1 LRTIE
6 GRHDPL
12 INRLTLWK
20 GKRERKV
27 AAFFIHVPDLPY
39 VDGSGDGLRGALRRG
54 RWPDAIGRKRDLSD
68 KACADPAA
76 TFAHIAA
83 FTGTGAAGGGPA
95 RTFIVNHPS
104 PRGRAGLDH
113 ASARR

>member
-1 LRTIE
+1 
-6 GRHDPL
+6 
-12 INRLTLWK
+12 
-20 GKRERKV
+20 V
-27 AAFFIHVPDLPY
+27 AAFFVHVPDLSY

-54 RWPDAIGRKRDLSD
+54 RCTSAIGGERYLSD

-83 FTGTGAAGGGPA
+83 FADTGAGAAGGGPA